1 MCENGGV
8 HDMSLPGEDGGELR
22 IEQPTITISTMVAE
36 GKLLTFENPDHSSK
50 LPYFVIDASIIPSGR
65 EGGEMNVSMMGLKDS
80 GSTDTVINYELLQCL
95 PGYRDEMLK
104 RFPTSLPINL
114 ASKAVAKST
123 RALGEIQMLLTFTS
137 VSGEAL
143 TFKHTVKVCT
153 NLSKDL
159 FIGQDILDSKN
170 VLLDDKKSMYICD
183 NNNSVHRIPLTF
195 VESRRCKSVASAV
208 LESRVEIEPNS
219 HELIEVEFAV
229 ARRGLYHL
237 EPYDYGDD
245 VFIADMA
252 IMVNE
257 PYGQAHAVVG
267 NLSSKPVYFY
277 PGQGIGT
284 LDRIDFFQYLTN
296 NYSAEQSQFA
306 DVNWLTLDKRC
317 DENFHDI
324 EHELSIN
331 HGKVSAQMDFE
342 QHGARDAER
351 SGRKGAKASTVEEL
365 IMEDKYLTVN
375 EKRDAVEEY
384 RKNGFHPLPASTLVD
399 RNSGQILEESR
410 EIRASRSGSSTG
422 GSGFA
427 RIRGHV
433 KSKI

>member
-1 MCENGGV
+1 
-8 HDMSLPGEDGGELR
+8 MSLPGEDGGDSK
-22 IEQPTITISTMVAE
+22 IEQPTVTMSIMVAD
-36 GKLLTFENPDHSSK
+36 GRLLTFENPGHSSK
-50 LPYFVIDASIIPSGR
+50 LPYFVIDVSVKPLSRKGNV
-65 EGGEMNVSMMGLKDS
+65 MNVSMMGLKDS
-80 GSTDTVINYELLQCL
+80 GSTHTVINYELLQCL

-104 RFPTSLPINL
+104 RFPTSFPINL
-114 ASKAVAKST
+114 ASKAVSKST
-123 RALGEIQMLLTFTS
+123 RAVGEIQMLLTFTS

-159 FIGQDILDSKN
+159 FIGQDILDSEN
-170 VLLDDKKSMYICD
+170 VVLDDKKSMYFCD
-183 NNNSVHRIPLTF
+183 NNNTVHRIPLEF
-195 VESRRCKSVASAV
+195 VESQRCKSVANAV
-208 LESRVEIEPNS
+208 LENRIEIEPNS

-229 ARRGLYHL
+229 ARQGLYHL

-252 IMVNE
+252 VMVNGL
-257 PYGQAHAVVG
+257 YGHAHAVVG
-267 NLSSKPVYFY
+267 NLSSEPIYFD

-284 LDRIDFFQYLTN
+284 LDRIDFFQNLTN
-296 NYSAEQSQFA
+296 NYSAEQGQFA

-324 EHELSIN
+324 EHNLSIN

-342 QHGARDAER
+342 QHGARDAESR
-351 SGRKGAKASTVEEL
+351 DRKGAKASTVEEL